1 MPDPLTAVLIAIA
14 VAPLPPAVFIALLL
28 RRLRRAGRPDRGA
41 ERLVVAWMV
50 THVVSSLV
58 TFACPNP
65 PDWIRF
71 VVVAPTLVVGFGFL
85 AVRIRQHPEVL
96 FSPAT
101 VARFHRLWRH
111 Q

>member
-1 MPDPLTAVLIAIA
+1 MTGVLIAIT
-14 VAPLPPAVFIALLL
+14 VASLLPAAILALLL
-28 RRLRRAGRPDRGA
+28 RRMRRAGRPDRGA
-41 ERLVVAWMV
+41 ERIVAAWTVVAAGAL
-50 THVVSSLV
+50 VSL
-58 TFACPNP
+58 ACPDP
-65 PDWIRF
+65 PLWIRF
-71 VVVAPTLVVGFGFL
+71 VLVSPTLLIGFGFL